1 MQSGRMAQA
10 EAVSGC
16 AHTGK
21 PQRMTSASLKEKPVR
36 DLARLAKQHGVA
48 GWHAMRKDQLIR
60 ALVRK
65 ARARPPVAAATRS
78 TAIPLPSNGRD
89 GRDGRPSAPASVG
102 MLAGANPA
110 RRSTAGLRVG
120 PNAGRAGAVAPSQD
134 PAVALRLQQAR
145 ERLLKAKN
153 LSTPPEGGRSARPV
167 RDRMVVMVRGPHWL
181 HVFWELTARSIA
193 RAQAALGQEWHGAR
207 PTLRLIELESGLNAS
222 PSERVVREIAV
233 HGGVKNWFID
243 IRDPHRYRCEIGYL
257 AISGRFHGLVR
268 SNAVTMPS
276 PPQGDTLDAHWGE
289 IVDDCE
295 RIYAMSGGFSAEH
308 SSTELQELFE
318 ERLRRPMGPPAARCT
333 GAEDEDGED
342 GTPAFELEVDAEM
355 VVYGV
360 TQPGAY
366 LTLQGEPVKVHADGT
381 FRVRVDMP
389 NRRQVLPIVAST
401 ADGASRQTVVMA
413 VERNTKSMGPAGRE
427 QQD

>member
-1 MQSGRMAQA
+1 
-10 EAVSGC
+10 
-16 AHTGK
+16 
-21 PQRMTSASLKEKPVR
+21 MTSASLKEKPVR

-65 ARARPPVAAATRS
+65 ARATPPVPAASRA
-78 TAIPLPSNGRD
+78 
-89 GRDGRPSAPASVG
+89 SAS
-102 MLAGANPA
+102 A
-110 RRSTAGLRVG
+110 RRTTG
-120 PNAGRAGAVAPSQD
+120 PAQVPFGAPGIGGEQRRSETD

-153 LSTPPEGGRSARPV
+153 LATLPEGGRSPRPV
-167 RDRMVVMVRGPHWL
+167 RDRMVLMVRGPHWL
-181 HVFWELTARSIA
+181 HVFWELTPRSIA
-193 RAQAALGQEWHGAR
+193 RAQASLGQEWHGAQ
-207 PTLRLIELESGLNAS
+207 PVLRLVELESGLHAS
-222 PSERVVREIAV
+222 PSERVVREISV

-243 IRDPHRYRCEIGYL
+243 VREPRRYRCEIGYR
-257 AISGRFHGLVR
+257 AASGRFHSLAR
-268 SNAVTMPS
+268 SNAVNS
-276 PPQGDTLDAHWGE
+276 PASPQGDTLDAHWGAIAE
-289 IVDDCE
+289 DCE

-318 ERLRRPMGPPAARCT
+318 ERLRRPMGPPPARSSGT
-333 GAEDEDGED
+333 DDEDGEE
-342 GTPAFELEVDAEM
+342 GVAGFELEVDAEM
-355 VVYGV
+355 VVYGA

-366 LTLQGEPVKVHADGT
+366 VTLQGEPVKVQPDGT
-381 FRVRVDMP
+381 FRVRVEMP

-427 QQD
+427 PVE

>member
-1 MQSGRMAQA
+1 
-10 EAVSGC
+10 
-16 AHTGK
+16 
-21 PQRMTSASLKEKPVR
+21 MTSASLKEKPVR

-65 ARARPPVAAATRS
+65 ARARPPVAAAARS
-78 TAIPLPSNGRD
+78 TAIPLQTGSRA
-89 GRDGRPSAPASVG
+89 GRPGASASVG
-102 MLAGANPA
+102 RLAAA
-110 RRSTAGLRVG
+110 TAAKLSAAGLPR
-120 PNAGRAGAVAPSQD
+120 AVAPPQD
-134 PAVALRLQQAR
+134 PAVALRLHQAR

-153 LSTPPEGGRSARPV
+153 LATPPEGGRSPRPV
-167 RDRMVVMVRGPHWL
+167 RDRMVLMVRGPHWL

-243 IRDPHRYRCEIGYL
+243 IREPRRYRCEIGYL
-257 AISGRFHGLVR
+257 AVSGRFHALVR
-268 SNAVTMPS
+268 SNAVTMPNS
-276 PPQGDTLDAHWGE
+276 PQGDTLDAHWGE

-318 ERLRRPMGPPAARCT
+318 ERLRRPMGPPAARST
-333 GAEDEDGED
+333 GAEDEEGED
-342 GTPAFELEVDAEM
+342 GVPAFELEVDAEM

-413 VERNTKSMGPAGRE
+413 VERNTKSMGLAGRE
-427 QQD
+427 QQE